1 MARNSEKA
9 MTALARWRDLKLAS
23 EGAGGSGEKFTG
35 VRRRPFLA
43 EECTDVRSCKRWRRE
58 IVQEISQKMAQIQN
72 AGLGEF
78 RLRDLNDE
86 INKLIREKR
95 HWEHRIIKLG
105 GPNYIMSNKML
116 DAEGKELQW
125 NRGYKYFG
133 ASKDLPGVKEL
144 FEPDPPKALKKTRA
158 EYMRY
163 VDAHYFGYMDEE
175 DGQVMPL
182 EAEAE
187 RRARDE
193 ALENY
198 TMDREL
204 DAIEMGANVDDWD
217 QDIYAN
223 DDLEEMDNDALAKEN
238 GDAIANMVD
247 NEDKKAE
254 SAKTKATKSKKME
267 VDGEKK
273 VIEDVESASG
283 EKMIRAAHVP
293 VPSQE
298 DVKAAMLRK
307 KKLELL
313 QMFAAET
320 LSGQSLEAQVLLG
333 L

>member
-9 MTALARWRDLKLAS
+9 MTALARWRDLKLAQ
-23 EGAGGSGEKFTG
+23 EGGGSEKFTG
-35 VRRRPFLA
+35 IRKRPFLA

-95 HWEHRIIKLG
+95 HWEKRIIKLG

-116 DAEGKELQW
+116 DAEGKELMW

-133 ASKDLPGVKEL
+133 ATKDLPGVRDL
-144 FEPDPPKALKKTRA
+144 FEPDPPKPMKKTRA

-175 DGQVMPL
+175 DGQVTPL
-182 EAEAE
+182 EIEAE
-187 RRARDE
+187 KRAREE

-198 TMDREL
+198 NMDVELATMKT
-204 DAIEMGANVDDWD
+204 ADWD
-217 QDIYAN
+217 KDIYTEEN
-223 DDLEEMDNDALAKEN
+223 MKEELEEVLPSITAIPDAEKRDPKES
-238 GDAIANMVD
+238 
-247 NEDKKAE
+247 NE
-254 SAKTKATKSKKME
+254 SKEEEKDQKME
-267 VDGEKK
+267 E
-273 VIEDVESASG
+273 VESASG
-283 EKMIRAAHVP
+283 QKTVRAAHVP

-298 DVKAAMLRK
+298 EIKAAMLRK
-307 KKLELL
+307 KKFELL
-313 QMFAAET
+313 KMFAAET
-320 LSGQSLEAQVLLG
+320 LSEQSLEAQILLG

>member
-9 MTALARWRDLKLAS
+9 MTALARWRDLKLQS
-23 EGAGGSGEKFTG
+23 EGGGSEKFTG

-43 EECTDVRSCKRWRRE
+43 EECSDIRSCKRWRRE

-95 HWEHRIIKLG
+95 HWEHRILKLG
-105 GPNYIMSNKML
+105 GPNYMMSNKML
-116 DAEGKELQW
+116 DSEGKELQW
-125 NRGYKYFG
+125 NKGYKYFG
-133 ASKDLPGVKEL
+133 ASKDLPGVREL
-144 FEPDPPKALKKTRA
+144 FEPDPPKPLKKTRA

-187 RRARDE
+187 RRAREE
-193 ALENY
+193 AIDNY
-198 TMDREL
+198 TMDKEL
-204 DAIEMGANVDDWD
+204 AAMKRTDGDDWD
-217 QDIYAN
+217 KDIYN
-223 DDLEEMDNDALAKEN
+223 EE
-238 GDAIANMVD
+238 NMVEE
-247 NEDKKAE
+247 NPEVVASIMKEGEEFKKPEEKKPGENIKKEDKKVE
-254 SAKTKATKSKKME
+254 E
-267 VDGEKK
+267 
-273 VIEDVESASG
+273 VESASG
-283 EKMIRAAHVP
+283 EKVVRAAHVP

-298 DVKAAMLRK
+298 EIKAAMLRK

-313 QMFAAET
+313 QKFASET
-320 LSGQSLEAQVLLG
+320 LSEQSLEAKILLG

>member
-9 MTALARWRDLKLAS
+9 MTALARWRDLKLQQ
-23 EGAGGSGEKFTG
+23 EGGGSEKFTG
-35 VRRRPFLA
+35 IRKRPFLA

-95 HWEHRIIKLG
+95 HWENRIIKLG

-116 DAEGKELQW
+116 DAEGKELMW

-133 ASKDLPGVKEL
+133 ATKDLPGVRDL
-144 FEPDPPKALKKTRA
+144 FEPDPPKPVKKTRA

-175 DGQVMPL
+175 DGQVTPL
-182 EAEAE
+182 EIEAE
-187 RRARDE
+187 KRAKEE
-193 ALENY
+193 AIENY
-198 TMDREL
+198 KMDVELATMKTAE
-204 DAIEMGANVDDWD
+204 WD
-217 QDIYAN
+217 KEIYTEEN
-223 DDLEEMDNDALAKEN
+223 MQEELEEIIPSITAIPDAEKKEKTGN
-238 GDAIANMVD
+238 
-247 NEDKKAE
+247 DKKTE
-254 SAKTKATKSKKME
+254 ENEEKDQKME
-267 VDGEKK
+267 E
-273 VIEDVESASG
+273 VESASG
-283 EKMIRAAHVP
+283 QKTVRAAHVP

-298 DVKAAMLRK
+298 EIKAAMLRK

-313 QMFAAET
+313 KMFAAET
-320 LSGQSLEAQVLLG
+320 LSEQSLEAQILLG

>member
-9 MTALARWRDLKLAS
+9 MTALARWRDLKMAN
-23 EGAGGSGEKFTG
+23 EGGGSEKFTG

-43 EECTDVRSCKRWRRE
+43 EEVSDVRSCKRWRRE

-105 GPNYIMSNKML
+105 GPNYILSNKML
-116 DAEGKELQW
+116 DNEGKELQW
-125 NRGYKYFG
+125 NKGYKYFG
-133 ASKDLPGVKEL
+133 ASKDLPGVREL
-144 FEPDPPKALKKTRA
+144 FEPDPPKPLKKTRA

-187 RRARDE
+187 RRAREEAIDNYKMDKELEHMKTNDE
-193 ALENY
+193 
-198 TMDREL
+198 
-204 DAIEMGANVDDWD
+204 WD
-217 QDIYAN
+217 KDIYN
-223 DDLEEMDNDALAKEN
+223 EE
-238 GDAIANMVD
+238 NMVEE
-247 NEDKKAE
+247 NPEVIPSLMAEGEEGFKKPSEPKKVEDKK
-254 SAKTKATKSKKME
+254 
-267 VDGEKK
+267 
-273 VIEDVESASG
+273 IEEVESASG
-283 EKMIRAAHVP
+283 EKVVRAAHVP

-298 DVKAAMLRK
+298 EIKAAMLRK

-313 QMFAAET
+313 QKFASET
-320 LSGQSLEAQVLLG
+320 LSEQSLEAQILLG

>member
-9 MTALARWRDLKLAS
+9 MTALARWRDLKLSS
-23 EGAGGSGEKFTG
+23 EGGGSEKFTG

-43 EECTDVRSCKRWRRE
+43 EECSDVRSCKRWRRE

-95 HWEHRIIKLG
+95 HWEYRIVKLG
-105 GPNYIMSNKML
+105 GPNYMMSNKML
-116 DAEGKELQW
+116 DSEGKELTW
-125 NRGYKYFG
+125 NKGYKYFG
-133 ASKDLPGVKEL
+133 ASKDLPGVREL
-144 FEPDPPKALKKTRA
+144 FEPDPPKPLKKTRA

-182 EAEAE
+182 EDEAE
-187 RRARDE
+187 KRAREEAIDNYKMDKELAAMKNSDE
-193 ALENY
+193 
-198 TMDREL
+198 
-204 DAIEMGANVDDWD
+204 WD
-217 QDIYAN
+217 KDIYTE
-223 DDLEEMDNDALAKEN
+223 DQMVEENPEVVASITEG
-238 GDAIANMVD
+238 GDFKKPSEKTIKKTGD
-247 NEDKKAE
+247 TKSEDKKVE
-254 SAKTKATKSKKME
+254 E
-267 VDGEKK
+267 
-273 VIEDVESASG
+273 VESASG
-283 EKMIRAAHVP
+283 EKVVRAAHVP

-298 DVKAAMLRK
+298 EIKAAMLRK

-313 QMFAAET
+313 QKFASET
-320 LSGQSLEAQVLLG
+320 LSEQSLEAKILLG

>member
-9 MTALARWRDLKLAS
+9 MTALARWRDLKLQS
-23 EGAGGSGEKFTG
+23 EGGGSEKFTG
-35 VRRRPFLA
+35 IRRRPFLA

-95 HWEHRIIKLG
+95 HWENRIIKLG
-105 GPNYIMSNKML
+105 GPNYILSNKML
-116 DAEGKELQW
+116 DSEGKELQW

-133 ASKDLPGVKEL
+133 ASKDLPGVREL
-144 FEPDPPKALKKTRA
+144 FEPDPPKAVKKTRA
-158 EYMRY
+158 EFMRY

-175 DGQVMPL
+175 DGQVLPL
-182 EAEAE
+182 EKEAE
-187 RRARDE
+187 RMARTE
-193 ALENY
+193 AVDNY
-198 TMDREL
+198 KMDCEL
-204 DAIEMGANVDDWD
+204 DALAVGVNIDDWD
-217 QDIYAN
+217 KDIYA
-223 DDLEEMDNDALAKEN
+223 EENQTKKTENGEAMEVTSQGLIAKEHPK
-238 GDAIANMVD
+238 
-247 NEDKKAE
+247 EDKKV
-254 SAKTKATKSKKME
+254 E
-267 VDGEKK
+267 V
-273 VIEDVESASG
+273 VESASG
-283 EKMIRAAHVP
+283 EKVVRASHVP

-320 LSGQSLEAQVLLG
+320 LSEQSLEAKILLG

>member
-9 MTALARWRDLKLAS
+9 MTALARWRDLKLAQ
-23 EGAGGSGEKFTG
+23 EGGGSEKFTG
-35 VRRRPFLA
+35 IRKRPFLA

-95 HWEHRIIKLG
+95 HWEKRIIKLG

-116 DAEGKELQW
+116 DAEGKELMW

-133 ASKDLPGVKEL
+133 ATKDLPGVRDL
-144 FEPDPPKALKKTRA
+144 FEPDPPKPMKKTRA

-175 DGQVMPL
+175 DGQVTPL
-182 EAEAE
+182 EIEAE
-187 RRARDE
+187 KRAREE

-198 TMDREL
+198 NMDVELATMKT
-204 DAIEMGANVDDWD
+204 ADWD
-217 QDIYAN
+217 KDIYTEEN
-223 DDLEEMDNDALAKEN
+223 MKEELEEVLPSITAIPDAEKRDPKES
-238 GDAIANMVD
+238 
-247 NEDKKAE
+247 NESNEEEKDQ
-254 SAKTKATKSKKME
+254 KME
-267 VDGEKK
+267 E
-273 VIEDVESASG
+273 VESASG
-283 EKMIRAAHVP
+283 QKTVRAAHVP

-298 DVKAAMLRK
+298 EIKAAMLRK
-307 KKLELL
+307 KKFELL
-313 QMFAAET
+313 KMFAAET
-320 LSGQSLEAQVLLG
+320 LSEQSLEAQILLG